1 MRLEPIRPTPE
12 TTERKAYQIPKLEHH
27 GEYIARVGIRISINN
42 AISPNEFW
50 DTESFWDDLNRPS
63 F

>member
-12 TTERKAYQIPKLEHH
+12 TTERQAYQIPKLEHH
-27 GEYIARVGIRISINN
+27 GEYMTRVGIHISI
-42 AISPNEFW
+42 AGTASPSEFW
-50 DTESFWDDLNRPS
+50 DTSKFWDDLERPS